1 MYYVKKYLFTCIL
14 LTVVSLGFS
23 QQTKQNHKQKE
34 EYCMI
39 IPFEKLLS
47 NLLEIA
53 IDTGAGFDK
62 DARKLLMN
70 PKTNTTKFKSVIEGI
85 NVMAELGWT
94 VVFSAPIVSEGDPN
108 RRYYLL
114 KREMDSNKVNNNE
127 NPDTEK

>member
-1 MYYVKKYLFTCIL
+1 MLKKYLFTCIL

-23 QQTKQNHKQKE
+23 QQTKQSHKQKE
-34 EYCMI
+34 EYCMLR
-39 IPFEKLLS
+39 PFKGALS
-47 NLLEIA
+47 SLLEIA
-53 IDTGAGFDK
+53 IDTGEGYDK
-62 DARKLLMN
+62 DVRKLLMN

-94 VVFSAPIVSEGDPN
+94 VVTSSPIVSDGDSN
-108 RRYYLL
+108 LSYYLL